1 MFNFKRK
8 TDWINGLN
16 TGLIGRN
23 ETVTLWVLPHGAL
36 CEVGKHDTVPFLR
49 NGVYNA
55 LGAPIAEMLLDSGV
69 DGRIIVCNESS
80 SPKECPTG

>member
-23 ETVTLWVLPHGAL
+23 ETVTLWVLPTARCVRWASTTL
-36 CEVGKHDTVPFLR
+36 CLSYGMAYTTP
-49 NGVYNA
+49 
-55 LGAPIAEMLLDSGV
+55 
-69 DGRIIVCNESS
+69 
-80 SPKECPTG
+80 